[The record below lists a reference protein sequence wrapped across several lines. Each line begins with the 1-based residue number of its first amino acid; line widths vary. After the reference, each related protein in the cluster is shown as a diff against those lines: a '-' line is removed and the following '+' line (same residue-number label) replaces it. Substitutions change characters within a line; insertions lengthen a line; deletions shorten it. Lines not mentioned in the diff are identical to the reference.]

1 MAPTKDSPFRGQ
13 TYTYLLAFTH
23 TPPHLQSSRQY
34 RLPHNSRRQLAACE
48 AGGRIPVDELSA
60 VPGLGSS
67 MRFRPT
73 ALSNALVIHDD
84 DVADLLLAIDELDL
98 LGRRWWLTIEI
109 VRVVQ
114 VTCPHLPDKVLCL
127 RIGEVVVLVNLRVN
141 ASKLVCVS
149 HARLTYKSGG
159 HGSQPLVRELCR
171 RRRTLY
177 AS

>member
-1 MAPTKDSPFRGQ
+1 
-13 TYTYLLAFTH
+13 
-23 TPPHLQSSRQY
+23 
-34 RLPHNSRRQLAACE
+34 
-48 AGGRIPVDELSA
+48 
-60 VPGLGSS
+60 

-149 HARLTYKSGG
+149 HPDLLISRAAMVHNCWFVGFGLCQVPLITYNWSAG
-159 HGSQPLVRELCR
+159 HGGCLRDR
-171 RRRTLY
+171 RSHPAAPIHGCYQNAGLPGQSSPKT
-177 AS
+177 SG